1 MNRQEWPSLE
11 PRARSQANVVYQRVI
26 VIEGMTR
33 RDGIVCVLT
42 APTQSS
48 MRASTHLLPNI
59 FDCAK
64 LGILQSMHHLPT
76 RFVYRACRNRWQKAL
91 RLATSLLC
99 VDRDLGNENR
109 KTERKRETETETER
123 RVHETERRQKTDSDG
138 EPGPNT
144 PLRDHVISACRSVS
158 TCGRLQQESVDN
170 PHTTSQAAAGG
181 RTVTHWASQAFPGA
195 SFRYL
200 Q

>member
-1 MNRQEWPSLE
+1 MLSLGCFK
-11 PRARSQANVVYQRVI
+11 ACTIYLLDLYFVRV
-26 VIEGMTR
+26 
-33 RDGIVCVLT
+33 D
-42 APTQSS
+42 
-48 MRASTHLLPNI
+48 
-59 FDCAK
+59 
-64 LGILQSMHHLPT
+64 
-76 RFVYRACRNRWQKAL
+76 RWQKAL
-91 RLATSLLC
+91 RLARSLLC

-123 RVHETERRQKTDSDG
+123 RNEPETERRQKTDG

-144 PLRDHVISACRSVS
+144 PLRDHVISASRSVS

-195 SFRYL
+195 NFRYL